1 MCRLMLFITFGKFL
15 AIISSNIFE
24 PFLSFLL
31 FSTIT
36 DMLACLMVSHRSP
49 KLCSFFSLFF
59 FSLQIRPFLLI
70 DFQSHLFVYSTI
82 SNILLRLSC
91 KFFISV
97 IIFFNSRIFVPF
109 KITYLYIETLYLKS
123 NYGNTLFNMISCY
136 LNIFIIALSTLHL
149 LSLTSAVSTSTQI
162 QFLIFL
168 QTLSFNRFLNWV

>member
-1 MCRLMLFITFGKFL
+1 MCLFTDPFCVYPTQSFCASQMCRLMLFITFGKFL

-36 DMLACLMVSHRSP
+36 DMLVCLMVSHSLRS
-49 KLCSFFSLFF
+49 SAHFFHCFF
-59 FSLQIRPFLLI
+59 FSSNQTISINWFSI
-70 DFQSHLFVYSTI
+70 SLFVYSAI

-109 KITYLYIETLYLKS
+109 KITYLYIDPLYLKS
-123 NYGNTLFNMISCY
+123 NYGNTS
-136 LNIFIIALSTLHL
+136 II
-149 LSLTSAVSTSTQI
+149 
-162 QFLIFL
+162 
-168 QTLSFNRFLNWV
+168 